1 MIEKVAKGVL
11 VNRYI
16 DTQTHLPATWL
27 VAKTLPKDTLADK
40 RLGLLQITKSL
51 SPHHRVRVT
60 EQTRKRGGIEFYVEM
75 GHLKYQD
82 KFFYCVNQSHY
93 WKNRNTLKQL
103 TPNCRGLIYFS

>member
-1 MIEKVAKGVL
+1 ML
-11 VNRYI
+11 VKRYI

-60 EQTRKRGGIEFYVEM
+60 EQTRKRGEIEFYVEM

-82 KFFYCVNQSHY
+82 KFFYCVS
-93 WKNRNTLKQL
+93 LLEKQKHFKTVDPQL
-103 TPNCRGLIYFS
+103 

>member
-1 MIEKVAKGVL
+1 ML

-51 SPHHRVRVT
+51 SPHQRVRET
-60 EQTRKRGGIEFYVEM
+60 KQTRKRGENEFYVEM
-75 GHLKYQD
+75 VNLKYQD
-82 KFFYCVNQSHY
+82 KFFNCVNQSHY
-93 WKNRNTLKQL
+93 EKKERM
-103 TPNCRGLIYFS
+103 YS